1 MTAKDFILTL
11 PEKVKPEVLDGLETR
26 FHFDISGD
34 NGGQYTIAVEDGKM
48 TTTEGLVGEP
58 KCAVK
63 TSDTTL
69 IGLLKKDI
77 NPMMALLTG
86 KLKIS
91 NQGEML
97 KYAKIF
103 GLM

>member
-1 MTAKDFILTL
+1 MTAKDFLLKL
-11 PEKVKPEVLDGLETR
+11 PNQVKPEVLDGLETR
-26 FHFDISGD
+26 FHFDISGEQ
-34 NGGQYTIAVEDGKM
+34 GGQYTIAVADGQL
-48 TTTEGLVGEP
+48 TVDEGLVGEA
-58 KCAVK
+58 KCTVK
-63 TSDTTL
+63 AADKTL
-69 IGLLKKDI
+69 TALLKREM

-91 NQGEML
+91 NQSEML